1 MNIKDL
7 TDKELMIWYR
17 IAQEMQDGR
26 YLKALKS
33 EMNRRVKEQ

>member
-7 TDKELMIWYR
+7 TDKELMYWYR
-17 IAQEMQDGR
+17 IAQEMQNGKD
-26 YLKALKS
+26 LKALKL